1 MATTPASAAGD
12 GNGGTQCKSTYRD
25 DGGSRE
31 SLRYFTSRKTIM
43 EMLSDRGYDVPD
55 SELTRSLPEFRAQ
68 FGDFP
73 NPETLRI
80 SASSRSNPSKK
91 GLLLSLLE
99 AHLILVIFMGTDEV
113 KVASIRSI
121 FGQLVHGTNLNGL
134 IMVLQSKM
142 NSFARKEL
150 DKFPCKVEVFEI
162 TDLLVNISKH
172 VLQPALH
179 ILTLEEKQQLLKAHS
194 LKDKQLPQML
204 QTDAIAQ
211 YYGLEKGQVVKLAFA
226 GGPYDFITYRC
237 VM

>member
-12 GNGGTQCKSTYRD
+12 GNGNGGIQCKSTYRD

-31 SLRYFTSRKTIM
+31 SLKYFTSRKTIL

-68 FGDFP
+68 FSNFP
-73 NPETLRI
+73 NPGSLRI
-80 SASSRSNPSKK
+80 SASSRSNPTKK
-91 GLLLSLLE
+91 
-99 AHLILVIFMGTDEV
+99 ILVIFMGTDEL
-113 KVASIRSI
+113 KVASILSI

-134 IMVLQSKM
+134 IIVLQSKM
-142 NSFARKEL
+142 NSFARKKL

-162 TDLLVNISKH
+162 TDLLINTSKH
-172 VLQPALH
+172 VLQPALD
-179 ILTLEEKQQLLKAHS
+179 ILTLEEKQQVLRAHS
-194 LKDKQLPQML
+194 LKDEQLPQML
-204 QTDAIAQ
+204 ETDAIAR